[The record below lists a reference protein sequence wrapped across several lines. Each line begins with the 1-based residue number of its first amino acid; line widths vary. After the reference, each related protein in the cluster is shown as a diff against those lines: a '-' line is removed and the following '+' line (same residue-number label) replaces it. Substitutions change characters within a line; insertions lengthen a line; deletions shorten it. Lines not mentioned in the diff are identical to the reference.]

1 MRAFIAVDIPEKIK
15 REIVKIQNSLPEFKG
30 KTTEPENLHLT
41 LKFLGEVNQE
51 DLEKVKNK
59 LKSIKFEQFETEI
72 DSIGTFN
79 ARIVWLHMTNCNE
92 LQKEID
98 KTLKDIFQPE
108 ERFMSHLTIARV
120 KEIKDKKSFLKELGK
135 TKFDKIKF
143 EVKEFKLKE
152 SVLTKNGSVYQDIEV
167 YDLK

>member
-1 MRAFIAVDIPEKIK
+1 MRAFIAVDIPKKIK
-15 REIVKIQNSLPEFKG
+15 KEVVKIQNSLPEFKG
-30 KTTEPENLHLT
+30 KKTEQENLHLT

-135 TKFDKIKF
+135 IKFDKIGF
-143 EVKEFKLKE
+143 EVKEFKLKI
-152 SVLTKNGSVYQDIEV
+152 STLTRKGPAYEDLEV
-167 YDLK
+167 YNLK

>member
-51 DLEKVKNK
+51 ALEKVKNK

-152 SVLTKNGSVYQDIEV
+152 SVLTKNGSIYRDIEV
-167 YDLK
+167 YDLI

>member
-51 DLEKVKNK
+51 ALEKVKNK

-79 ARIVWLHMTNCNE
+79 ARIVWLHMAGCEE
-92 LQKEID
+92 LQRKID
-98 KTLKDIFQPE
+98 GSLKGLFLSE
-108 ERFMSHLTIARV
+108 KRFMSHLTIARV

-152 SVLTKNGSVYQDIEV
+152 SVLTKNGSIYRDIEV
-167 YDLK
+167 YDLI

>member
-51 DLEKVKNK
+51 ALEKVKNK

-79 ARIVWLHMTNCNE
+79 ARIVWLHMAGCEE
-92 LQKEID
+92 LQRKID
-98 KTLKDIFQPE
+98 GSLKGLFLPE
-108 ERFMSHLTIARV
+108 KRFMSHLTIAR
-120 KEIKDKKSFLKELGK
+120 
-135 TKFDKIKF
+135 
-143 EVKEFKLKE
+143 
-152 SVLTKNGSVYQDIEV
+152 
-167 YDLK
+167 